1 MRTSARPRPG
11 SLAVLLLLLLLTDGC
26 SGKRRRKPSKPR
38 AAAATAAAAAVT
50 TCAQCLAIQET
61 IGRAIAQNIS
71 GIRRRAVHATLPIHD
86 IVQGLCDTEAW
97 AAERYQPE
105 LEQACVRATRP
116 GWFELFEHWSA
127 PGLAARR
134 PGDKNVNEVYV
145 HDPALTLRVKA
156 SACGQ
161 ACPPRHFER
170 LPRLETA
177 DECAICRALVTDSF
191 ATVALTRERPRSPAD
206 SSHDFVVGL
215 LGRVCRELPTRRHV
229 APAVIAEVREECAA
243 FAEEHQAALQTLI
256 TRREP
261 SYAASLCAR
270 PPLGACT
277 APLSL
282 AQLYLHDPDESLNQ
296 YLQTYDPDA
305 AARAKAAAGGKRE
318 L

>member
-1 MRTSARPRPG
+1 M
-11 SLAVLLLLLLLTDGC
+11 LLLLLLTDGC
-26 SGKRRRKPSKPR
+26 SSKRRRKPSKPR
-38 AAAATAAAAAVT
+38 AAAVTAAAAVT

-161 ACPPRHFER
+161 AARRSLTLTLTPTPSLTLTLTLTLTLS
-170 LPRLETA
+170 LPLARPARRATSSG
-177 DECAICRALVTDSF
+177 CRAW
-191 ATVALTRERPRSPAD
+191 
-206 SSHDFVVGL
+206 
-215 LGRVCRELPTRRHV
+215 
-229 APAVIAEVREECAA
+229 
-243 FAEEHQAALQTLI
+243 
-256 TRREP
+256 
-261 SYAASLCAR
+261 R
-270 PPLGACT
+270 PPTSAR
-277 APLSL
+277 S
-282 AQLYLHDPDESLNQ
+282 
-296 YLQTYDPDA
+296 A
-305 AARAKAAAGGKRE
+305 AHW
-318 L
+318 